1 MCSGQMLLGN
11 IVDLNHEQNKS
22 HNIIFKPQQK
32 LTCFV
37 HETAPQPSHTE
48 PDAATMGT
56 QPIAVPHPAPTPTR
70 PHSPPHYRLSRQRR
84 SPRTQSQVQPRWDAK
99 VTHLL
104 EITTSCIIP
113 VGDGHQ
119 FTHNALSK
127 CSANRDLHYINALT
141 PAMIGTPSTKILG
154 RN

>member
-1 MCSGQMLLGN
+1 LS
-11 IVDLNHEQNKS
+11 S
-22 HNIIFKPQQK
+22 KPQQK

-37 HETAPQPSHTE
+37 HETLTRTAACFVYRRGGKRQDLGE
-48 PDAATMGT
+48 PDRRGGRILRVAIATAT